1 MGCQSSSLTDDA
13 FLQMQLLYCSINH
26 AYLGNE
32 IMHLRKMVNNF
43 NITEMSKPYRFG
55 DWDPAYGQT
64 GVGIIYMP
72 K

>member
-1 MGCQSSSLTDDA
+1 M
-13 FLQMQLLYCSINH
+13 INT
-26 AYLGNE
+26 A
-32 IMHLRKMVNNF
+32 

-72 K
+72 REYYYEGGIRKGKAHGTGKIMWID